1 MKKIVLSILFLSLFL
16 TSCES
21 DDDGITYTTPDYL
34 SGKWAFSEIGV
45 INDQN
50 FVIYQDYS
58 NEVNCEADNLVLGID
73 SSFVLSDFSTVS
85 SNCQNNQTS
94 GEYVRENKNLIL
106 FYSESG
112 INYEKVYTIVALSY
126 TEITV
131 STANS
136 SGETIFYKLTKV

>member
-1 MKKIVLSILFLSLFL
+1 MWVGWWWNYI
-16 TSCES
+16 
-21 DDDGITYTTPDYL
+21 DYL